1 MPNWKKVI
9 VSGSDAALNSL
20 LVSTSVTASSAL
32 ISGSGTN
39 ILTVVGSGSS
49 DALFIVSGSSGE
61 LFSVTDTLTG
71 DLFTVTDADTNTIFN
86 ISASYDIQLGN
97 PIALS
102 LYATTTASIGT
113 TPATIYTLPTTSYE
127 GAWFEYTIR
136 SGSNA
141 RAGQIMAM
149 WDSTTVN
156 FTETTTTDFGDTS
169 GVTLGVLIIGSNMAF
184 TGSAT
189 TNSWNLRTIIR
200 SI

>member
-20 LVSTSVTASSAL
+20 YVSTSVTASSAL

-39 ILTVVGSGSS
+39 ILTVQGSGSA

-71 DLFTVTDADTNTIFN
+71 DLFTVTDANTNTIFN
-86 ISASYDIQLGN
+86 ISSSYEIQLGN
-97 PIALS
+97 PTALS
-102 LYATTTASIGT
+102 LYTTTTASLGT
-113 TPATIYTLPTTSYE
+113 TPVVVYSLPTASYDGAFFDYTL
-127 GAWFEYTIR
+127 R

-141 RAGQIMAM
+141 RAGNIMAI
-149 WDSTTVN
+149 WDSTSVN

-169 GVTLGVLIIGSNMAF
+169 GVTLLVAISGSVMALS
-184 TGSAT
+184 GSAT
-189 TNSWNLRTIIR
+189 TEGWNLRTIVR

>member
-20 LVSTSVTASSAL
+20 YVSTSVTASSAL

-39 ILTVVGSGSS
+39 ILTVQGSGSA

-61 LFSVTDTLTG
+61 LFSVTDTLSG
-71 DLFTVTDADTNTIFN
+71 DLFTVTDANTNTIFN
-86 ISASYDIQLGN
+86 ISSSYEIQLGN

-102 LYATTTASIGT
+102 LYTTTTASLGT
-113 TPATIYTLPTTSYE
+113 TPVVIYTLSTASYN
-127 GAWFEYTIR
+127 GAFFDYTLR

-141 RAGQIMAM
+141 RAGNIMAI
-149 WDSTTVN
+149 WDSTSVN

-169 GVTLGVLIIGSNMAF
+169 GVTLLVAISGSSMALS
-184 TGSAT
+184 GSAT
-189 TNSWNLRTIIR
+189 TEGWNLRTIVR